1 MEMDEII
8 KKINQIYGK
17 EMSNVNIERIMER
30 INKYN
35 ELSQIGKN
43 LMMLIYGDME
53 NYMKDYGNELEKYI
67 IAFDKNMEDD
77 SVVCAIGSRI
87 GIYIPINEM
96 FSAAEYFIDKIVEY
110 IKVMGYNFPEK
121 DEYQYKN
128 KKIIPST
135 DEIINM
141 DRNIFDENM
150 KEYGLKGTEE
160 LYQDR
165 LMVYKEIFETDE
177 YIK

>member
-1 MEMDEII
+1 
-8 KKINQIYGK
+8 
-17 EMSNVNIERIMER
+17 
-30 INKYN
+30 
-35 ELSQIGKN
+35 
-43 LMMLIYGDME
+43 
-53 NYMKDYGNELEKYI
+53 MK
-67 IAFDKNMEDD
+67 
-77 SVVCAIGSRI
+77 
-87 GIYIPINEM
+87 
-96 FSAAEYFIDKIVEY
+96 
-110 IKVMGYNFPEK
+110 GYNFPEK